1 MYTSFKFN
9 KQGDNI
15 QPWCIPF
22 LICSSVSCSNCSFLT
37 CIQISQEAG
46 KMVWYS
52 NLFRNSPQFLV
63 IHKVKRFSIVNKAEV
78 DGFMESPCFFYDS
91 VEVDNLIS
99 GSSASSKSTLY
110 IWKLSVHV
118 LLKPS
123 LKDFEYYLASMW
135 NVCNCTLVWTFFT
148 ISFLWDWNENWCF
161 PV

>member
-1 MYTSFKFN
+1 MY
-9 KQGDNI
+9 
-15 QPWCIPF
+15 
-22 LICSSVSCSNCSFLT
+22 SSNYCFLT

-99 GSSASSKSTLY
+99 GSSALSKSSLN
-110 IWKLSVHV
+110 IWKFLVYV
-118 LLKPS
+118 LLKPH
-123 LKDFEYYLASMW
+123 LENFEHYFAS
-135 NVCNCTLVWTFFT
+135 V
-148 ISFLWDWNENWCF
+148 
-161 PV
+161 